1 MCLYKITKS
10 FDPYYSDDKT
20 EGYKIFWYD
29 GHSLTSPY
37 RGGQYYLGRWHHDEK
52 DVLLCSSEKQSYT
65 PGTGYQ
71 PENNF
76 DRHYRSGYHCY
87 KNLKDAKL
95 EFDKYRKLDLDGVR
109 IGFTVSYILI
119 KVKLKN
125 IIVIG
130 YEEYDG
136 IFKKKLDIIVAKDM
150 YIYSDI
156 IAHNDKKKKKFIFF

>member
-29 GHSLTSPY
+29 GHSLASPY
-37 RGGQYYLGRWHHDEK
+37 LYGEYYLGCWYHDEK
-52 DVLLCSSEKQSYT
+52 NILLCSGEERSYV
-65 PGTGYQ
+65 PGFGYQ

-87 KNLKDAKL
+87 TNLKDAKL
-95 EFDKYRKLDLDGVR
+95 EFNKYRR
-109 IGFTVSYILI
+109 INSVMYILT

-125 IIVIG
+125 VIVIG
-130 YEEYDG
+130 YEKYDG
-136 IFKKKLDIIVAKDM
+136 IFKKKLDVIVAKDM

-156 IAHNDKKKKKFIFF
+156 IANNIDKKKKKFIFF